1 MALDV
6 NDLMT
11 LRGLEGNGMS
21 PYEQMK
27 VAHMQSRGR
36 ASGVGITGLVLGS
49 VGLAASIGAW
59 IFGPLHA
66 NAKAGQA
73 KEAAQAAKE
82 IAAVRGEA
90 TQRQLDQ
97 LTNLLAA
104 ERSERLTGD
113 FTLNQT
119 ITDTVSGSQQGTLT
133 ATQQT
138 MQSVEQNLLT
148 KALLG
153 NLSENPT
160 KVQMY
165 SAPQPCGC
173 PCSCNG

>member
-1 MALDV
+1 MTENEMMAY
-6 NDLMT
+6 
-11 LRGLEGNGMS
+11 RGLT
-21 PYEQMK
+21 PYESMK
-27 VAHMQSRGR
+27 IAHMQSKGR

-97 LTNLLAA
+97 LTSLLYA
-104 ERSERLTGD
+104 ERSERIAGDVTLTNTVND
-113 FTLNQT
+113 S
-119 ITDTVSGSQQGTLT
+119 VSGSQQGTQST
-133 ATQQT
+133 SVV
-138 MQSVEQNLLT
+138 QSVEQNLLE
-148 KALLG
+148 KAMLG
-153 NLSENPT
+153 GLSENPT
-160 KVQMY
+160 KVQIY